1 MHAYPMDSRS
11 ALRSRRVNLLPRR
24 LLSAVCLA
32 LLLAAHVRG
41 ESLASI
47 PNPRVQNGTWVS
59 DPSAALDPKTVALLN
74 ERAAAFERDTTSEI
88 AIVVIR
94 SLDGLPIEEAAVKL
108 FQMWG
113 IGKKNHDNGLLFL
126 WSTGDRRVRVEV
138 GYGLEGALPDGKVGA
153 ILDQYVIPRFK
164 ANQFG
169 QGVLDG
175 VDALI
180 AAARNEPLALTSPS
194 TQAYD
199 DASEHWPVW
208 LPFAGLAPF
217 GLAFV
222 IGFRKWRRLHPRRC
236 PQCQTRMA
244 RLAEE
249 QDDAHLS
256 KGELAEEHVGS
267 VDYDVWECPSCGHHL
282 TLRYPKWLSQYGS
295 CPQCHNR
302 TLLSKTTTIE
312 AATTSH
318 EGSAQVTETCGF
330 CTYTHSFTKTLPR
343 ISESSSS
350 SSSSSGGG
358 SSSSSFGGGS
368 SGGGGASRGY

>member
-1 MHAYPMDSRS
+1 MTL
-11 ALRSRRVNLLPRR
+11 LRGRIVSF
-24 LLSAVCLA
+24 VCLA
-32 LLLAAHVRG
+32 LLLATNARG

-47 PNPRVQNGTWVS
+47 PNPRVQNGTWVT
-59 DPSAALDPKTVALLN
+59 DTSATLDPKIVALLN

-94 SLDGLPIEEAAVKL
+94 SLDGLTIEDAAVKL

-113 IGKKNHDNGLLFL
+113 IGKKNRDNGLLLL

-138 GYGLEGALPDGKVGA
+138 GRGLEGALPDGKVGA

-164 ANQFG
+164 ANQFDR
-169 QGVLDG
+169 GVLDG

-180 AAARNEPLALTSPS
+180 AAAKKEPLSLASPS
-194 TQAYD
+194 TEAYD
-199 DASEHWPVW
+199 EVSKDWPIW
-208 LPFAGLAPF
+208 LQALGLAPF
-217 GLAFV
+217 GIAALV
-222 IGFRKWRRLHPRRC
+222 GFRKWRRLHSRRC
-236 PQCQTRMA
+236 PQCHARMTR
-244 RLAEE
+244 LDETS
-249 QDDAHLS
+249 DDAHLS

-267 VDYDVWECPSCGHHL
+267 VDYDVWQCPSCGHHF
-282 TLRYPKWLSQYGS
+282 TLRYPKWLTQYGS

-302 TLLSKTTTIE
+302 TLLTTTQTLE

-318 EGSAQVTETCGF
+318 DGSARVTETCGF
-330 CTYTHSFTKTLPR
+330 CTYTTSFVKTLPR

-350 SSSSSGGG
+350 SSSSGGG
-358 SSSSSFGGGS
+358 SSSSSSFGGGS

>member
-1 MHAYPMDSRS
+1 
-11 ALRSRRVNLLPRR
+11 VRR
-24 LLSAVCLA
+24 LRGRIIPIVCLA
-32 LLLAAHVRG
+32 LLIASHARG

-47 PNPRVQNGTWVS
+47 PNPRVQNGTWVT
-59 DPSAALDPKTVALLN
+59 DTSATLDAKTVALLN
-74 ERAAAFERDTTSEI
+74 QRAEAFEHDTASEI

-94 SLDGLPIEEAAVKL
+94 SLDGLAIEDAAVNL
-108 FQMWG
+108 FEMWG
-113 IGKKNHDNGLLFL
+113 IGKKTHNNGLLFL

-153 ILDQYVIPRFK
+153 ILDRYVIPRFK
-164 ANQFG
+164 ANQFD
-169 QGVLDG
+169 QGVVDG

-180 AAARNEPLALTSPS
+180 AAARNEPLALASPS
-194 TQAYD
+194 TQSYD
-199 DASEHWPVW
+199 GASSKWPAW
-208 LPFAGLAPF
+208 LALLGLGPIGAAFAVAL
-217 GLAFV
+217 
-222 IGFRKWRRLHPRRC
+222 RKWRRLHPRRC
-236 PQCQTRMA
+236 PRCHTRMA
-244 RLAEE
+244 RLDEQ

-256 KGELAEEHVGS
+256 KGELAEENVGS

-302 TLLSKTTTIE
+302 TLLSNTVTIE

-330 CTYTHSFTKTLPR
+330 CNYTNSFTKTLPR

-350 SSSSSGGG
+350 SSSSGGG
-358 SSSSSFGGGS
+358 GSSSSFGGGS

>member
-1 MHAYPMDSRS
+1 MPIVR
-11 ALRSRRVNLLPRR
+11 RRVV
-24 LLSAVCLA
+24 SVACLVW
-32 LLLAAHVRG
+32 LLAANARG

-47 PNPRVQNGTWVS
+47 PNPRVQNGTWVTDTS
-59 DPSAALDPKTVALLN
+59 TALDPKTIALLN

-94 SLDGLPIEEAAVKL
+94 SLDGLPIEEATVKL

-164 ANQFG
+164 ANQFD

-175 VDALI
+175 VGALI
-180 AAARNEPLALTSPS
+180 AAARNEPLALVSPS
-194 TQAYD
+194 THAYD
-199 DASEHWPVW
+199 DVSEHWPGW
-208 LPFAGLAPF
+208 LPFVGLGPLGLA
-217 GLAFV
+217 LV
-222 IGFRKWRRLHPRRC
+222 IGYRKWRRLHPRRC
-236 PQCQTRMA
+236 PQCHAHMI
-244 RLAEE
+244 RLDEA
-249 QDDAHLS
+249 QDDEHLS
-256 KGELAEEHVGS
+256 KGEIAEEHVGS

-282 TLRYPKWLSQYGS
+282 TLRYPKWVSQYAS

-302 TLLSKTTTIE
+302 TLLSNTETIE

-318 EGSAQVTETCGF
+318 EGRAEVTETCGF

-350 SSSSSGGG
+350 SSSSSSGGG

>member
-1 MHAYPMDSRS
+1 
-11 ALRSRRVNLLPRR
+11 
-24 LLSAVCLA
+24 
-32 LLLAAHVRG
+32 
-41 ESLASI
+41 
-47 PNPRVQNGTWVS
+47 
-59 DPSAALDPKTVALLN
+59 
-74 ERAAAFERDTTSEI
+74 
-88 AIVVIR
+88 
-94 SLDGLPIEEAAVKL
+94 
-108 FQMWG
+108 
-113 IGKKNHDNGLLFL
+113 
-126 WSTGDRRVRVEV
+126 
-138 GYGLEGALPDGKVGA
+138 
-153 ILDQYVIPRFK
+153 VIPRFK